1 MSKLNIFSR
10 LDKFTGPG
18 PGPDLR
24 TWLTNFERCCTI
36 AEKTDDLVQGQLLM
50 LSVEG
55 RALAILERLED
66 ENGSQMNYSDLKKAL
81 IAVFAYDNV

>member
-10 LDKFTGPG
+10 LDKFTGLG
-18 PGPDLR
+18 PGTDLR

-50 LSVEG
+50 LSAEG
-55 RALAILERLED
+55 RTLAILERLEEQKSD
-66 ENGSQMNYSDLKKAL
+66 ETQ
-81 IAVFAYDNV
+81 